1 MNNNTSRR
9 RRINVHALAEKLC
22 CHPATVKR
30 KIKNPPPGF
39 PTPVMLLGK
48 YTFDEAE
55 ADAYVDSLIAESR
68 AQRESEREERAAIPD
83 GERRP

>member
-1 MNNNTSRR
+1 MNNNNTSRR

-22 CHPATVKR
+22 CHPTTVKR

-55 ADAYVDSLIAESR
+55 ADAYVAAETR
-68 AQRESEREERAAIPD
+68 AQRQSQNGPGVNQPAANAD
-83 GERRP
+83 AE